1 MWVAVLLYYFH
12 DVKLCI

>member
-1 MWVAVLLYYFH
+1 VLA